1 MVMNNYN
8 EKLKTAFK
16 VIKNS
21 HNFLIVGHLSPDSD
35 ALSSVSVFI
44 EILESLNKKYYAFSL
59 LKKENEYNFIPHINK
74 INSKPPVDFHDFD
87 TIIVVDCGSI
97 ERTAIEKEIL
107 QIKHNNTANI
117 IEFDHHE
124 KNSNYADLEIRRQ
137 DKASTT
143 IIIYDFLKENNWPIN
158 KNISD
163 AILSGIIGDTGCF
176 VHPNSSAEAIKV
188 ASETLSYGA
197 SFYKIIKESTNKSNL
212 LSLKIWGKIIDNI
225 YFNKKTG
232 LISSG
237 ISEKEMLNLKEDI
250 TNEDVVPDLFGII
263 VSFMCSLKDVKVA
276 LLLREENG
284 IIKGSLRTN
293 QDFIDVAKIALQFGG
308 GGHKKAAGFSRK
320 GYLIKTENG
329 YSIRKK
335 YTD

>member
-1 MVMNNYN
+1 MNNYI

-21 HNFLIVGHLSPDSD
+21 QNVLIVGHLSPDSD

-44 EILESLNKKYYAFSL
+44 EILESLQKQYYAFTL
-59 LKKENEYNFIPHINK
+59 LKKDNEYDFIPHINK
-74 INSKPPVDFHDFD
+74 INSRPPISFNGFD

-97 ERTAIEKEIL
+97 ERTSIEKEIL
-107 QIKHNNTANI
+107 QIKYSNSAYI
-117 IEFDHHE
+117 IDIDHHE
-124 KNSNYADLEIRRQ
+124 KSSNYANLEIRRQ

-143 IIIYDFLKENNWPIN
+143 MIIYDFLKENNWPIN
-158 KNISD
+158 KRISD
-163 AILSGIIGDTGCF
+163 AILSGIVGDTGCF
-176 VHPNSSAEAIKV
+176 IHPNSSAEAIRV
-188 ASETLSYGA
+188 AAETLSYGA

-225 YFNKKTG
+225 YFNKKSG

-237 ISEKEMLNLKEDI
+237 ISEKEMNNLKKEVI
-250 TNEDVVPDLFGII
+250 NEDVIPDLFGII

-293 QDFIDVAKIALQFGG
+293 QDFIDVAKIASQFGG

-329 YSIRKK
+329 YNIGKNIQSR
-335 YTD
+335 